1 MANLL
6 SFNKKRC
13 FLYLNVIAMTLLVSP
28 LHGQNPRGTLVGKVL
43 DASGARIPG
52 ADVTVSQPN
61 TSLKRQAVANGSGEF
76 QIQSLLPGRYQVG
89 AKAPG
94 FSEVATE
101 VDVAAGTT
109 LSISLT
115 LTPGP
120 LKQSVEVKGQP
131 SPLVIETTSSE
142 ISAALSSRELESVPL
157 AHRSFANIAFLAP
170 MTEPVEPSD
179 PTKARIT
186 AVSFAGSSGLDV
198 DLSVDGGDNNDDYI
212 GGFLQNYSP
221 EAIEEFSVRTAQMA
235 ADTSRTNGGSVII
248 STRRGSNDWHGSS
261 SLFVRNTALNA
272 RNTIDNPEPDPKQ
285 PYSREDGVLAL
296 GGPIKRDKLWFFSSL
311 EYVNEDGSVAYS
323 NNGQT
328 QFNALSQLAS
338 QGLIPGVSSIPV
350 PTSVGVPFRDTLFTT
365 RFDYT
370 QSSKSQWFLRG
381 SLDRNHTENDL
392 VQQATLPSTGS
403 FTRSNYYSVLLD
415 NQFQFSLTWLGNL
428 TLQANGF
435 DHSKIRNSNIGQALA
450 FPFSATSQ
458 TISGFETY
466 GDNQFITPITAF
478 PVLRDQQKYQL
489 RYDVSHSMK
498 AHSPH
503 FGINFIHEPVFGGAL
518 AGDPENL
525 HVFTN
530 DPSFYLANPQQ
541 FVADYNCTADASPNT
556 ICQDSGSVNGH
567 FSQNVQRLGAY
578 AQDSWRITPSFT
590 VNYGLRYDT
599 TFGLFNANGQDQSH
613 NWAHQQLQSLGIP
626 LVNGIP
632 HDYRKAFA
640 PRLGIAYA
648 PGGSVST
655 VIRAGIGMYYND
667 LSQNGWVNAFQGV
680 NGGPY
685 NTGQGALI
693 DPNYRTPY
701 ALQTSA
707 SVEHR
712 FGESWLLNVQ
722 FEHQEGNHQYQRY
735 EYVAGFTLPANAPNV
750 SVFRTG
756 NRSSYNGLAFQVQHS
771 FSKRFELNAYYTLAS
786 ATTWGAVLGELFDY
800 VNGVSDVNNPFGPGD
815 HGPSGE
821 DVRHRAVISGV
832 VHLPG
837 AFELSTISQFE
848 SARPFTLTTPVDINN
863 DGNPLNDRAVINGV
877 QTSMDEF
884 RGEGYMQVDLRV
896 TRPIRFGES
905 VTLRPFAEFFN
916 LLNRSNAGANYVTS
930 ISALPT
936 PGNDLSNTTSLCAN
950 PPSCSVMQPITS
962 LNQLRFPAGTLGD
975 FFGPGTNVGIPF
987 AAQIGFQL
995 TF

>member
-1 MANLL
+1 M
-6 SFNKKRC
+6 
-13 FLYLNVIAMTLLVSP
+13 
-28 LHGQNPRGTLVGKVL
+28 GTVVDLT
-43 DASGARIPG
+43 GAR
-52 ADVTVSQPN
+52 
-61 TSLKRQAVANGSGEF
+61 VANAVVKLDQPATSMTRQTLTNREGEF
-76 QIQSLLPGRYQVG
+76 EIQSVLPGHYRVR
-89 AKAPG
+89 ASAPG
-94 FSEVATE
+94 FADAVTE
-101 VDVAAGTT
+101 VDVAVGTT
-109 LSISLT
+109 PSIALT
-115 LTPGP
+115 LQPGQIKESVQVEGRNP
-120 LKQSVEVKGQP
+120 LP
-131 SPLVIETTSSE
+131 IEATSSE
-142 ISAALSSRELESVPL
+142 ISAGILSAELESVPL

-221 EAIEEFSVRTAQMA
+221 EAIEDFSVRTAQMN

-248 STRRGSNDWHGSS
+248 STRRGDNDWHGLS

-296 GGPIKRDKLWFFSSL
+296 GGPIKRGRLWFFSSL

-323 NNGQT
+323 ANSQT

-338 QGLIPGVSSIPV
+338 QGLIPGVNSITV
-350 PTSVGVPFRDTLFTT
+350 PTAVGVPFRDTLFTT

-370 QSSKSQWFLRG
+370 QSARSQWFLRG

-415 NQFQFSLTWLGNL
+415 NQFQFTPAWLGNL

-478 PVLRDQQKYQL
+478 PVIRDQQKYQL
-489 RYDVSHSMK
+489 RYDISHSAK
-498 AHSPH
+498 SHSPH

-541 FVADYNCTADASPNT
+541 FVADYNCTVTASPNT
-556 ICQDSGSVNGH
+556 ICQDSGALNGR

-590 VNYGLRYDT
+590 LNYGLRYDT
-599 TFGLFNANGQDQSH
+599 TVGLFNANGQDQSH
-613 NWAHQQLQSLGIP
+613 NWAYQQLLSLGIP

-648 PGGSVST
+648 PGGSTST

-667 LSQNGWVNAFQGV
+667 LSQNGWVNAFQSV

-701 ALQTSA
+701 ALQTSGA
-707 SVEHR
+707 IEHKFR
-712 FGESWLLNVQ
+712 DSWLLNVQ

-735 EYVAGFTLPANAPNV
+735 EYVAGFTLPANAPNI
-750 SVFRTG
+750 SVFRSG

-800 VNGVSDVNNPFGPGD
+800 VNGVSNVNNPFGPGD

-821 DVRHRAVISGV
+821 DVRHRAVISGL

-884 RGEGYMQVDLRV
+884 RGKGYMQVDLRI
-896 TRPIRFGES
+896 TRPFRFGES

-916 LLNRSNAGANYVTS
+916 LSNRSNPGANYVTS

-936 PGNDLSNTTSLCAN
+936 PVDNLANATSLCIN
-950 PPSCSVMQPITS
+950 PPSCSVMQPIIS
-962 LNQLRFPAGTLGD
+962 GNQLRVPAGTLGD